1 MIKFRLYYLLLPLLM
16 GCSAKYHTVVDQ
28 VLPARVPV
36 ISQMRSITLLDR
48 AHESNLGIRLETG
61 SLYSQGNVRFLQKC
75 AGQLPVAA
83 TVFPK
88 SQRDANA
95 GSPAPRLNSAEVREF
110 GGVSEGLLCLEQL
123 FPREIRTYESYDKH
137 QLDEQG
143 KDYYIRAVRG
153 TKNMTLNALWRLYEV
168 RTGRLIIELPYLAEE
183 VFEAEGLDQSS
194 VNTKLDTLYDFNP
207 EQLQQRS
214 LDMFLADVLPTPIE
228 SSWLYYRKGGS
239 LMERSAELLEARRY
253 HDAVRLFEANASI
266 IDRLKK
272 PERAI
277 LNWATV
283 LFLDGQRQKALDKA
297 YEGQNRYGGSDFT
310 AFIKKVR
317 SYE

>member
-1 MIKFRLYYLLLPLLM
+1 MIKFRLWYLLLPLLM

-28 VLPARVPV
+28 ILPARVPA
-36 ISQMRSITLLDR
+36 IAQMRSLTLLDR
-48 AHESNLGIRLETG
+48 AQEANLGTRLGTG
-61 SLYSQGNVRFLQKC
+61 DLYRQGNVRFLERC
-75 AGQLPVAA
+75 ANQLPVAA
-83 TVFPK
+83 TVISK

-95 GSPAPRLNSAEVREF
+95 GFPAPRLNSAEVREF
-110 GGVSEGLLCLEQL
+110 GGQSEGLLCLEQL

-143 KDYYIRAVRG
+143 EDYYIRAVRA
-153 TKNMTLNALWRLYEV
+153 TKSMTLNAVWRLYEV
-168 RTGRLIIELPYLAEE
+168 RTGRLIVELPYVVED
-183 VFEAEGLDQSS
+183 VFEAEGLDQTS
-194 VNTKLDTLYDFNP
+194 VNTKLDTLYAFNP
-207 EQLQQRS
+207 EELQQQS
-214 LDMFLADVLPTPIE
+214 MEMFLADVLPTPIE
-228 SSWLYYRKGGS
+228 SNWLYYRKGGS

-253 HDAVRLFEANASI
+253 HDAARLLAANAKS

-277 LNWATV
+277 LNWATA
-283 LFLDGQRQKALDKA
+283 LFLDGQRQEALNKAQ
-297 YEGQNRYGGSDFT
+297 EGINKYGSGDFT